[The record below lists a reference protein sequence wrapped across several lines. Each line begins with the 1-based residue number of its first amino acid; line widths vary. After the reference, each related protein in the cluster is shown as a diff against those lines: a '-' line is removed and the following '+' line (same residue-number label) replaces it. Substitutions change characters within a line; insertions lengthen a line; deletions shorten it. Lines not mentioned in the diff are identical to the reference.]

1 MFDNLFSNK
10 DLIHKAEWL
19 DILAM
24 HAGIGVWDAIFYEGD
39 FMHPKAR
46 WTFSSEFRR
55 LCGFTTASEFPDV
68 MQSWSERLHPDDAE
82 AIFATF
88 SSACASGVS
97 YDVKYRLKVKNGT
110 YRWFRATG
118 GVVLD
123 EQRKP
128 RRACGSLVDIDD
140 AEKFA
145 VERATILAKMADDFE
160 SAIGAIVSTVSSAS
174 GELEISAGT
183 LAMSAERSR
192 SLATAVASASA
203 EASNNVQ
210 SVA

>member
-118 GVVLD
+118 
-123 EQRKP
+123 
-128 RRACGSLVDIDD
+128 ASYS
-140 AEKFA
+140 
-145 VERATILAKMADDFE
+145 M
-160 SAIGAIVSTVSSAS
+160 SSANREGLAAHWLTS
-174 GELEISAGT
+174 MTQRNLPSKETRFLQRWPTISRVR
-183 LAMSAERSR
+183 SARLSVLYLPPQANWK
-192 SLATAVASASA
+192 SLQ
-203 EASNNVQ
+203 EH
-210 SVA
+210 